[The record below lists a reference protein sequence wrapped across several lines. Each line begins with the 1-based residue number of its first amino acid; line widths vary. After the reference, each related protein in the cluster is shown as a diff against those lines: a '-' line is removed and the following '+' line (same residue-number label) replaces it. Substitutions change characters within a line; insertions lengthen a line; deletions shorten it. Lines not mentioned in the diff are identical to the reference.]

1 MKLTIKDYISLQRN
15 ICAFSEGHLQ
25 FLAIDGLP
33 GVGKSTEA
41 EKACPEARRLNGT
54 LTAFE
59 FYRELY
65 RYRDEDF
72 LLDDIDGFC
81 RDRNLVRIA
90 KCLCDTRPNK
100 TIAWHSAASQLD
112 SEGIPREFETKSRA
126 IIIANDWKLW
136 NQNVGALQDRGLV
149 IHFKP
154 SPEEVH
160 AQVDSWAPDRDVYD
174 FIGRHL
180 HLIPEPSMRHYVE
193 GADLKK
199 AGLDWEQA
207 LLETWNVDPRVR
219 VLLRLLG
226 DTCLQPA
233 DRVET
238 FKRETGASRR
248 TFFYLQSQIRKARG
262 GNPCTPAPA
271 EPHLW
276 RKSIS
281 ATTLETQQTTDQS
294 EVVKVRNQ

>member
-1 MKLTIKDYISLQRN
+1 MKLTVKEYFSLRRN
-15 ICAFSEGHLQ
+15 IRAFDEGYLQ

-41 EKACPEARRLNGT
+41 EKACPEAHRLNGA

-100 TIAWHSAASQLD
+100 TVAWHTAASQLD
-112 SEGIPREFETKSRA
+112 AEGIPREFPTKSRA
-126 IIIANDWKLW
+126 IFIANDWKVF

-154 SPEEVH
+154 TPEEVH
-160 AQVDSWAPDRDVYD
+160 AQVVSWAPDREVYE
-174 FIGRHL
+174 FIGSHL
-180 HLIPEPSMRHYVE
+180 RLITEPSMRHYVE
-193 GADLKK
+193 GAELRK

-219 VLLRLLG
+219 VLLRLENSL
-226 DTCLQPA
+226 LKPA
-233 DRVET
+233 ERVKS

-248 TFFYLQSQIRKARG
+248 TYFYLQKQIREARI
-262 GNPCTPAPA
+262 GNSCTPAPA
-271 EPHLW
+271 SAHLW
-276 RKSIS
+276 RKRIS
-281 ATTLETQQTTDQS
+281 ATPLGKQQTTDQI
-294 EVVKVRNQ
+294 RGR